1 MDDFESTLANIKET
15 MIFLIEQAKAHAEEV
30 NACNQ
35 KIDALT
41 SYVEENIVNPSIEA
55 YKEEQFND
63 FNDKYGERLGKFN
76 GTLQTSL
83 NEPEYDATREAFN
96 ELDALPQEE
105 REGIDEEA
113 YVAGVEQGL
122 EEYVQNIKQSLGLP
136 EDTAVEITDNG
147 EGDIEVVADTDGDGV
162 PETEVTEESSEETV
176 EMTEDEGEGEPSQE
190 DIDAYLRGDD
200 LKEDEEDKKEE

>member
-1 MDDFESTLANIKET
+1 MDNIEETLAAFKET
-15 MIFLIEQAKAHAEEV
+15 LIFLVEQEKLRGEEV
-30 NACNQ
+30 SALND
-35 KIDALT
+35 KIEAVNTYMMD
-41 SYVEENIVNPSIEA
+41 NIVNPSIAA

-113 YVAGVEQGL
+113 YVSGVEEGL
-122 EEYVQNIKQSLGLP
+122 AEYVQNIKESLGLP
-136 EDTAVEITDNG
+136 EDTAVKITDNG
-147 EGDIEVVADTDGDGV
+147 DGGIEVEADTNGDGEPDTKV
-162 PETEVTEESSEETV
+162 SEETEVEEEIEE
-176 EMTEDEGEGEPSQE
+176 EPSQDE
-190 DIDAYLRGDD
+190 LDAYLRGDD
-200 LKEDEEDKKEE
+200 LKEDKQE

>member
-1 MDDFESTLANIKET
+1 MDNIEETLAAFKET
-15 MIFLIEQAKAHAEEV
+15 LIFLVEQEKLRGEEV
-30 NACNQ
+30 SALNDKIEAVNAYMM
-35 KIDALT
+35 D
-41 SYVEENIVNPSIEA
+41 NIVNPSIAA

-113 YVAGVEQGL
+113 YVSGVEEGL
-122 EEYVQNIKQSLGLP
+122 AEYVQNIKDSLGLP
-136 EDTAVEITDNG
+136 ENTAVEIKDDGNG
-147 EGDIEVVADTDGDGV
+147 GIEVEADTNGDGEPDTKV
-162 PETEVTEESSEETV
+162 SEET
-176 EMTEDEGEGEPSQE
+176 EEEIEEEPSQDE
-190 DIDAYLRGDD
+190 LDAWMRGDD
-200 LKEDEEDKKEE
+200 LQNK

>member
-1 MDDFESTLANIKET
+1 MDNIEETLAAFKET
-15 MIFLIEQAKAHAEEV
+15 LIFLVEQEKLRGEEV
-30 NACNQ
+30 SALND
-35 KIDALT
+35 KIEAVN
-41 SYVEENIVNPSIEA
+41 SYMMDNIVNPSIAA

-113 YVAGVEQGL
+113 YVSGVEEGL
-122 EEYVQNIKQSLGLP
+122 AEYVQSIKQSLGLP
-136 EDTAVEITDNG
+136 EETPVEIKDNG
-147 EGDIEVVADTDGDGV
+147 DGDIEVKADTNGDGKPDTFV
-162 PETEVTEESSEETV
+162 TDETEETEE
-176 EMTEDEGEGEPSQE
+176 EPSQE
-190 DIDAYLRGDD
+190 ELDAYLRGDD
-200 LKEDEEDKKEE
+200 LKEDEEKEE

>member
-1 MDDFESTLANIKET
+1 MDNIEETLAAFKET
-15 MIFLIEQAKAHAEEV
+15 LIFLVEQEKLRGEEV
-30 NACNQ
+30 SALNDKIEAVNAYMM
-35 KIDALT
+35 D
-41 SYVEENIVNPSIEA
+41 NIVNPSIAA

-113 YVAGVEQGL
+113 YVSGVEEGL
-122 EEYVQNIKQSLGLP
+122 TEYVQNIKQSLGIP
-136 EDTAVEITDNG
+136 EDAAVEINDNG
-147 EGDIEVVADTDGDGV
+147 NGDIEVKADTNGDGEPDTEV
-162 PETEVTEESSEETV
+162 KEETEE
-176 EMTEDEGEGEPSQE
+176 EPSQDE
-190 DIDAYLRGDD
+190 LDAYLRGDD
-200 LKEDEEDKKEE
+200 LKEDKQE

>member
-1 MDDFESTLANIKET
+1 MDNIEETLAAFKET
-15 MIFLIEQAKAHAEEV
+15 LIFLVEQEKLRGEEV
-30 NACNQ
+30 SALNDKIEAVNAYMM
-35 KIDALT
+35 D
-41 SYVEENIVNPSIEA
+41 NIVNPSIAA

-113 YVAGVEQGL
+113 YVSGVEEGL
-122 EEYVQNIKQSLGLP
+122 AEYVQNIKESLGLP
-136 EDTAVEITDNG
+136 EDTAVKITDD
-147 EGDIEVVADTDGDGV
+147 GDGSINVVADTNGDGEPDTEV
-162 PETEVTEESSEETV
+162 KEETEEEEE
-176 EMTEDEGEGEPSQE
+176 EPSQDE
-190 DIDAYLRGDD
+190 LDAYLRGDD
-200 LKEDEEDKKEE
+200 LKEDKQD

>member
-1 MDDFESTLANIKET
+1 MDNIEETLAAFKET
-15 MIFLIEQAKAHAEEV
+15 LIFLVEQEKIRGEEV
-30 NACNQ
+30 SALND
-35 KIDALT
+35 KIEAVNTYMMD
-41 SYVEENIVNPSIEA
+41 NIVNPSIAA

-113 YVAGVEQGL
+113 YVSGVEEGL
-122 EEYVQNIKQSLGLP
+122 AEYVQNIKESLGLP
-136 EDTAVEITDNG
+136 EDTAVEIKDDGNG
-147 EGDIEVVADTDGDGV
+147 GIEVEADTNGDGEPDTKV
-162 PETEVTEESSEETV
+162 SEET
-176 EMTEDEGEGEPSQE
+176 EEEEIEEEPSQDE
-190 DIDAYLRGDD
+190 LDAWMRGDD
-200 LKEDEEDKKEE
+200 LQNK

>member
-1 MDDFESTLANIKET
+1 MDNIEETLAAFKET
-15 MIFLIEQAKAHAEEV
+15 LIFLVEQEKLRGEEV
-30 NACNQ
+30 SALND
-35 KIDALT
+35 KIEAVN
-41 SYVEENIVNPSIEA
+41 SYMMDNIVNPSIAA

-113 YVAGVEQGL
+113 YVSGVEEGL
-122 EEYVQNIKQSLGLP
+122 AEYVQNIKESLGLP
-136 EDTAVEITDNG
+136 EETPVEIKDNG
-147 EGDIEVVADTDGDGV
+147 DGDIEVKADTNGDGEPDTFV
-162 PETEVTEESSEETV
+162 TDETEE
-176 EMTEDEGEGEPSQE
+176 EPSQDE
-190 DIDAYLRGDD
+190 LDAWMRGDD
-200 LKEDEEDKKEE
+200 LKEDEEKEK

>member
-1 MDDFESTLANIKET
+1 MDNIEETLAAFKET
-15 MIFLIEQAKAHAEEV
+15 LIFLVEQEKLRGEEV
-30 NACNQ
+30 SALND
-35 KIDALT
+35 KIEAVN
-41 SYVEENIVNPSIEA
+41 SYMMDNIVNPSIAA

-113 YVAGVEQGL
+113 YVSGVEEGL
-122 EEYVQNIKQSLGLP
+122 AEYVQNIKQSLGLP
-136 EDTAVEITDNG
+136 EETPVEIKDNG
-147 EGDIEVVADTDGDGV
+147 EGDIEVKADTNGDGKPDTFV
-162 PETEVTEESSEETV
+162 TDETEETEE
-176 EMTEDEGEGEPSQE
+176 EPSQE
-190 DIDAYLRGDD
+190 ELDAYLRGDD
-200 LKEDEEDKKEE
+200 LKEDEEKEE

>member
-1 MDDFESTLANIKET
+1 MDNIEETLAAFKET
-15 MIFLIEQAKAHAEEV
+15 LIFLVEQEKLRGEEV
-30 NACNQ
+30 SALND
-35 KIDALT
+35 KIEAVNTYMMD
-41 SYVEENIVNPSIEA
+41 NIVNPSIAA

-113 YVAGVEQGL
+113 YVSGVEEGL
-122 EEYVQNIKQSLGLP
+122 AEYVQNIKESLGLP
-136 EDTAVEITDNG
+136 EDTAVEIKDDGNG
-147 EGDIEVVADTDGDGV
+147 GIEVEADTNGDGEPDTKV
-162 PETEVTEESSEETV
+162 SEET
-176 EMTEDEGEGEPSQE
+176 EEEEIEEEPSQDE
-190 DIDAYLRGDD
+190 LDAWMRGDD
-200 LKEDEEDKKEE
+200 LQNK

>member
-1 MDDFESTLANIKET
+1 MDNIEETLAAFKET
-15 MIFLIEQAKAHAEEV
+15 LIFLVEQEKLRGEEV
-30 NACNQ
+30 SALNDKIEAVNAYMM
-35 KIDALT
+35 D
-41 SYVEENIVNPSIEA
+41 NIVNPSIAA

-113 YVAGVEQGL
+113 YVSGVEEGL
-122 EEYVQNIKQSLGLP
+122 AEYVQNIKESLGLP
-136 EDTAVEITDNG
+136 EGTAVEIKDDGNG
-147 EGDIEVVADTDGDGV
+147 GIEVEADTNGDGEPDTKV
-162 PETEVTEESSEETV
+162 SEET
-176 EMTEDEGEGEPSQE
+176 EEEETEEEEPSQDE
-190 DIDAYLRGDD
+190 LDAYLRGDD
-200 LKEDEEDKKEE
+200 LKEDKQE

>member
-1 MDDFESTLANIKET
+1 MDNIEETLAAFKET
-15 MIFLIEQAKAHAEEV
+15 LIFLVEQEKLRGEEV
-30 NACNQ
+30 SALND
-35 KIDALT
+35 KIEAVN
-41 SYVEENIVNPSIEA
+41 SYMMDNIVNPSIAA

-113 YVAGVEQGL
+113 YVSGVEEGL
-122 EEYVQNIKQSLGLP
+122 AEYVQNIKQSLGLP
-136 EDTAVEITDNG
+136 EETPVEIKDNG
-147 EGDIEVVADTDGDGV
+147 DGDIEVKADTNGDGKPDTFV
-162 PETEVTEESSEETV
+162 TDETEE
-176 EMTEDEGEGEPSQE
+176 EPSQAE
-190 DIDAYLRGDD
+190 LDAYLRGDD
-200 LKEDEEDKKEE
+200 LKEDEEKEE

>member
-1 MDDFESTLANIKET
+1 MDNIEETLAAFKET
-15 MIFLIEQAKAHAEEV
+15 LIFLVEQEKLRGEEV
-30 NACNQ
+30 SALND
-35 KIDALT
+35 KIEAVN
-41 SYVEENIVNPSIEA
+41 SYMMDNIVNPSIAA

-113 YVAGVEQGL
+113 YVSGVEEGL
-122 EEYVQNIKQSLGLP
+122 AEYVQNIKQSLGLP
-136 EDTAVEITDNG
+136 EETPVEIKDDGNG
-147 EGDIEVVADTDGDGV
+147 GIEVEADTNGDGEPDTKV
-162 PETEVTEESSEETV
+162 SEET
-176 EMTEDEGEGEPSQE
+176 EEEPSQE
-190 DIDAYLRGDD
+190 ELDAYLRGDD
-200 LKEDEEDKKEE
+200 LKEDEEKEE

>member
-1 MDDFESTLANIKET
+1 MDNIEETLAAFKET
-15 MIFLIEQAKAHAEEV
+15 LIFLVEQEKIRGEEV
-30 NACNQ
+30 SALND
-35 KIDALT
+35 KIEAVN
-41 SYVEENIVNPSIEA
+41 SYMMDNIVNPSIAA

-113 YVAGVEQGL
+113 YVSGVEEGL
-122 EEYVQNIKQSLGLP
+122 AEYVQNIKESLGLP

-147 EGDIEVVADTDGDGV
+147 EGNINVVADTNGDGK
-162 PETEVTEESSEETV
+162 PDTEVSEETK
-176 EMTEDEGEGEPSQE
+176 EEETEEEPSQDE
-190 DIDAYLRGDD
+190 LDAYLRGDD
-200 LKEDEEDKKEE
+200 LKEDKEEE

>member
-1 MDDFESTLANIKET
+1 MDNIEETLAAFKET
-15 MIFLIEQAKAHAEEV
+15 LIFLVEQEKIRGEEV
-30 NACNQ
+30 SALND
-35 KIDALT
+35 KIEAVN
-41 SYVEENIVNPSIEA
+41 SYMMDNIVNPSIAA

-113 YVAGVEQGL
+113 YVSGVEEGL
-122 EEYVQNIKQSLGLP
+122 AEYVQNIKQSLGLP

-147 EGDIEVVADTDGDGV
+147 DGNIEVVADTDGDGE
-162 PETEVTEESSEETV
+162 PDTEVTEETEE
-176 EMTEDEGEGEPSQE
+176 EPSQDE
-190 DIDAYLRGDD
+190 LDAYLRGDD
-200 LKEDEEDKKEE
+200 LKEDEEKEE

>member
-1 MDDFESTLANIKET
+1 MDNIEETLAAFKET
-15 MIFLIEQAKAHAEEV
+15 LIFLVEQEKIRGEEV
-30 NACNQ
+30 SALND
-35 KIDALT
+35 KIEAVNTYMMD
-41 SYVEENIVNPSIEA
+41 NIVNPSIAA

-113 YVAGVEQGL
+113 YVSGVEEGL
-122 EEYVQNIKQSLGLP
+122 AEYVQNIKESLGLP
-136 EDTAVEITDNG
+136 EDTAVEIKDDGNG
-147 EGDIEVVADTDGDGV
+147 GIEVEADTNGDGEPDTKV
-162 PETEVTEESSEETV
+162 SEETEVEE
-176 EMTEDEGEGEPSQE
+176 EPSQDE
-190 DIDAYLRGDD
+190 LDAYLRGDD
-200 LKEDEEDKKEE
+200 LKENEEKEE

>member
-1 MDDFESTLANIKET
+1 MDNIEETLAAFKET
-15 MIFLIEQAKAHAEEV
+15 LIFLVEQEKLRGEEV
-30 NACNQ
+30 SALND
-35 KIDALT
+35 KIEAVN
-41 SYVEENIVNPSIEA
+41 SYMMDNIVNPSIAA

-113 YVAGVEQGL
+113 YVSGVEEGL
-122 EEYVQNIKQSLGLP
+122 AEYVQNIKQSLGLP
-136 EDTAVEITDNG
+136 EETPVEIKDDGNG
-147 EGDIEVVADTDGDGV
+147 GIEVEADTNGDGEPDTFV
-162 PETEVTEESSEETV
+162 TDETEETEE
-176 EMTEDEGEGEPSQE
+176 EPSQE
-190 DIDAYLRGDD
+190 ELDAYLRGDD
-200 LKEDEEDKKEE
+200 LKEDEEKEE

>member
-1 MDDFESTLANIKET
+1 MDNIEETLAAFKET
-15 MIFLIEQAKAHAEEV
+15 LIFLVEQEKLRGEEV
-30 NACNQ
+30 SALND
-35 KIDALT
+35 KIEAVN
-41 SYVEENIVNPSIEA
+41 SYMMDNIVNPSIAA

-113 YVAGVEQGL
+113 YVSGVEEGL
-122 EEYVQNIKQSLGLP
+122 AEYVQNIKQSLGLP
-136 EDTAVEITDNG
+136 EETPVEIKDNG
-147 EGDIEVVADTDGDGV
+147 DGDIEVKADTNGDGKPDTFV
-162 PETEVTEESSEETV
+162 TDETEETEE
-176 EMTEDEGEGEPSQE
+176 EPSQAE
-190 DIDAYLRGDD
+190 LDAYLRGDD
-200 LKEDEEDKKEE
+200 LKEDEEKEE

>member
-1 MDDFESTLANIKET
+1 MDNIEETLAAFKET
-15 MIFLIEQAKAHAEEV
+15 LIFLVEQEKLRGEEV
-30 NACNQ
+30 SALNDKIEAVNAYMM
-35 KIDALT
+35 D
-41 SYVEENIVNPSIEA
+41 NIVNPSIAA

-113 YVAGVEQGL
+113 YVSGVEEGL
-122 EEYVQNIKQSLGLP
+122 AEYVQNIKESLGLP
-136 EDTAVEITDNG
+136 EDTAVKITDD
-147 EGDIEVVADTDGDGV
+147 GDGSINVVADTNGDGEPDTEV
-162 PETEVTEESSEETV
+162 KEETEEEEE
-176 EMTEDEGEGEPSQE
+176 EPSQDE
-190 DIDAYLRGDD
+190 LDAYLRGDD
-200 LKEDEEDKKEE
+200 LKEDKQE

>member
-1 MDDFESTLANIKET
+1 MDNIEETLAAFKET
-15 MIFLIEQAKAHAEEV
+15 LIFLVEQEKLRGEEV
-30 NACNQ
+30 SALND
-35 KIDALT
+35 KIEAVN
-41 SYVEENIVNPSIEA
+41 SYMMDNIVNPSIAA

-113 YVAGVEQGL
+113 YVSGVEEGL
-122 EEYVQNIKQSLGLP
+122 AEYVQNIKESLGLP

-147 EGDIEVVADTDGDGV
+147 EGNINVVADTNGDGK
-162 PETEVTEESSEETV
+162 PDTEVSEETK
-176 EMTEDEGEGEPSQE
+176 EEETEEEPSQDE
-190 DIDAYLRGDD
+190 LDAYLRGDD
-200 LKEDEEDKKEE
+200 LKEDKEEE

>member
-1 MDDFESTLANIKET
+1 MDNIEETLAAFKET
-15 MIFLIEQAKAHAEEV
+15 LIFLVEQEKLRGEEV
-30 NACNQ
+30 SALND
-35 KIDALT
+35 KIEAVNTYMMD
-41 SYVEENIVNPSIEA
+41 NIVNPSIAA

-113 YVAGVEQGL
+113 YVSGVEEGL
-122 EEYVQNIKQSLGLP
+122 AEYVQNIKESLGLP
-136 EDTAVEITDNG
+136 ENTAVEIKDDGNG
-147 EGDIEVVADTDGDGV
+147 GIEVEADTNGDGEPDTKV
-162 PETEVTEESSEETV
+162 SEET
-176 EMTEDEGEGEPSQE
+176 EEEEIEEEPSQDE
-190 DIDAYLRGDD
+190 LDAWMRGDD
-200 LKEDEEDKKEE
+200 LQNK

>member
-1 MDDFESTLANIKET
+1 MDNIEETLAAFKET
-15 MIFLIEQAKAHAEEV
+15 LIFLVEQEKIRGEEV
-30 NACNQ
+30 SALND
-35 KIDALT
+35 KIEAVNTYMMD
-41 SYVEENIVNPSIEA
+41 NIVNPSIAA

-113 YVAGVEQGL
+113 YVSGVEEGL
-122 EEYVQNIKQSLGLP
+122 AEYVQNIKESLGLP
-136 EDTAVEITDNG
+136 ENTAVEIKDDGNG
-147 EGDIEVVADTDGDGV
+147 GIEVEADTNGDGEPDTKV
-162 PETEVTEESSEETV
+162 SEET
-176 EMTEDEGEGEPSQE
+176 EEEEIEEEPSQDE
-190 DIDAYLRGDD
+190 LDAWMRGDD
-200 LKEDEEDKKEE
+200 LQNK

>member
-1 MDDFESTLANIKET
+1 MDNIEETLAAFKET
-15 MIFLIEQAKAHAEEV
+15 LIFLVEQEKLRGEEV
-30 NACNQ
+30 SALND
-35 KIDALT
+35 KIEAVNTYMMD
-41 SYVEENIVNPSIEA
+41 NIVNPSIAA

-113 YVAGVEQGL
+113 YVSGVEEGL
-122 EEYVQNIKQSLGLP
+122 AEYVQNIKESLGLP
-136 EDTAVEITDNG
+136 EGTAVEIKDDGNG
-147 EGDIEVVADTDGDGV
+147 GIEVEADTNGDGEPDTKV
-162 PETEVTEESSEETV
+162 SEET
-176 EMTEDEGEGEPSQE
+176 EEEEPSQDE
-190 DIDAYLRGDD
+190 LDAYLRGDD
-200 LKEDEEDKKEE
+200 LKEDEEKEE

>member
-1 MDDFESTLANIKET
+1 MDNIEETLAAFKET
-15 MIFLIEQAKAHAEEV
+15 LIFLVEQEKIRGEEV
-30 NACNQ
+30 SALND
-35 KIDALT
+35 KIEAVN
-41 SYVEENIVNPSIEA
+41 SYMMDNIVNPSIAA

-113 YVAGVEQGL
+113 YVSGVEEGL
-122 EEYVQNIKQSLGLP
+122 AEYVQNIKESLGLP
-136 EDTAVEITDNG
+136 EDTAVEIKDDGN
-147 EGDIEVVADTDGDGV
+147 GDIEVEADTNGDGE
-162 PETEVTEESSEETV
+162 PDTEVTEETEE
-176 EMTEDEGEGEPSQE
+176 EPSQDE
-190 DIDAYLRGDD
+190 LDAYLRGDD
-200 LKEDEEDKKEE
+200 LKEDEEEKE

>member
-1 MDDFESTLANIKET
+1 MDNIEETLAAFKET
-15 MIFLIEQAKAHAEEV
+15 LIFLVEQEKLRGEEV
-30 NACNQ
+30 SALNDKIEAVNAYMM
-35 KIDALT
+35 D
-41 SYVEENIVNPSIEA
+41 NIVNPSIAA

-113 YVAGVEQGL
+113 YVSGVEEGL
-122 EEYVQNIKQSLGLP
+122 AEYVQNIKESLGLP
-136 EDTAVEITDNG
+136 EDTAVEIKDDGNG
-147 EGDIEVVADTDGDGV
+147 GIEVEADTNGDGEPDTKV
-162 PETEVTEESSEETV
+162 SEETEVE
-176 EMTEDEGEGEPSQE
+176 EPSQDE
-190 DIDAYLRGDD
+190 LDAYLRGDD
-200 LKEDEEDKKEE
+200 LKEDKQE

>member
-1 MDDFESTLANIKET
+1 MDNIEETLAAFKET
-15 MIFLIEQAKAHAEEV
+15 LIFLVEQEKLRGEEV
-30 NACNQ
+30 SALND
-35 KIDALT
+35 KIEAVN
-41 SYVEENIVNPSIEA
+41 SYMMDNIVNPSIAA

-113 YVAGVEQGL
+113 YVSGVEEGL
-122 EEYVQNIKQSLGLP
+122 AEYVQNIKQSLGLP
-136 EDTAVEITDNG
+136 EETPVEIKDNG
-147 EGDIEVVADTDGDGV
+147 DGNIEVKADTNGDGKPDTFV
-162 PETEVTEESSEETV
+162 TDETEE
-176 EMTEDEGEGEPSQE
+176 EPSQE
-190 DIDAYLRGDD
+190 ELDAYLRGDD
-200 LKEDEEDKKEE
+200 LKEDEEKEE

>member
-1 MDDFESTLANIKET
+1 MDNIEETLAAFKET
-15 MIFLIEQAKAHAEEV
+15 LIFLVEQEKLRGEEV
-30 NACNQ
+30 SALNDKIEAVNAYMM
-35 KIDALT
+35 D
-41 SYVEENIVNPSIEA
+41 NIVNPSIAA

-113 YVAGVEQGL
+113 YVSGVEEGL
-122 EEYVQNIKQSLGLP
+122 AEYVQNIKESLGLP
-136 EDTAVEITDNG
+136 EDTAVKITDD
-147 EGDIEVVADTDGDGV
+147 GDGSINVVADTNGDGEPDTEV
-162 PETEVTEESSEETV
+162 KEETEEEEE
-176 EMTEDEGEGEPSQE
+176 EPSQDE
-190 DIDAYLRGDD
+190 LDAWMRGDD
-200 LKEDEEDKKEE
+200 LQKK

>member
-1 MDDFESTLANIKET
+1 MDNIEETLAAFKET
-15 MIFLIEQAKAHAEEV
+15 LIFLVEQEKLRGEEV
-30 NACNQ
+30 SALND
-35 KIDALT
+35 KIEAVN
-41 SYVEENIVNPSIEA
+41 SYMMDNIVNPSIAA

-113 YVAGVEQGL
+113 YVSGVEEGL
-122 EEYVQNIKQSLGLP
+122 AEYVQNIKESLGLP
-136 EDTAVEITDNG
+136 EDTAVEIKDDGN
-147 EGDIEVVADTDGDGV
+147 GDIEVEADTNGDGE
-162 PETEVTEESSEETV
+162 PDTEVTEETEE
-176 EMTEDEGEGEPSQE
+176 EPSQDE
-190 DIDAYLRGDD
+190 LDAYLRGDD
-200 LKEDEEDKKEE
+200 LKEDEEEKE

>member
-1 MDDFESTLANIKET
+1 MDNIEETLAAFKET
-15 MIFLIEQAKAHAEEV
+15 LIFLVEQEKIRGEEV
-30 NACNQ
+30 SALND
-35 KIDALT
+35 KIEAVNTYMMD
-41 SYVEENIVNPSIEA
+41 NIVNPSIAA

-113 YVAGVEQGL
+113 YVSGVEEGL
-122 EEYVQNIKQSLGLP
+122 AEYVQNIKESLGLP
-136 EDTAVEITDNG
+136 EGTAVEIKDDGNG
-147 EGDIEVVADTDGDGV
+147 GIEVEADTNGDGEPDTKV
-162 PETEVTEESSEETV
+162 SEETEVE
-176 EMTEDEGEGEPSQE
+176 EPSQDE
-190 DIDAYLRGDD
+190 LDAWMRGDD
-200 LKEDEEDKKEE
+200 LQNK

>member
-1 MDDFESTLANIKET
+1 MDNIEETLAAFKET
-15 MIFLIEQAKAHAEEV
+15 LIFLVEQEKLRGEEV
-30 NACNQ
+30 SALND
-35 KIDALT
+35 KIEAVNTYMMD
-41 SYVEENIVNPSIEA
+41 NIVNPSIAA

-113 YVAGVEQGL
+113 YVSGVEEGL
-122 EEYVQNIKQSLGLP
+122 TEYVQNIKQSLGIP
-136 EDTAVEITDNG
+136 EDAAVEIKDDGNG
-147 EGDIEVVADTDGDGV
+147 GIEVEADTNGDGEPDTEV
-162 PETEVTEESSEETV
+162 KEETEE
-176 EMTEDEGEGEPSQE
+176 EPSQDE
-190 DIDAYLRGDD
+190 LDAYLRGDD
-200 LKEDEEDKKEE
+200 LKEDKQE

>member
-1 MDDFESTLANIKET
+1 MDNIEETLAAFKET
-15 MIFLIEQAKAHAEEV
+15 LIFLVEQEKLRGEEV
-30 NACNQ
+30 SALND
-35 KIDALT
+35 KIEAVNTYMMD
-41 SYVEENIVNPSIEA
+41 NIVNPSIAA

-113 YVAGVEQGL
+113 YVSGVEEGL
-122 EEYVQNIKQSLGLP
+122 AEYVQNIKESLGLP
-136 EDTAVEITDNG
+136 ENTAVEIKDDGNG
-147 EGDIEVVADTDGDGV
+147 GIEVEADTNGDGEPDTKV
-162 PETEVTEESSEETV
+162 SEETEVEE
-176 EMTEDEGEGEPSQE
+176 EPSQDE
-190 DIDAYLRGDD
+190 LDAYLRGDD
-200 LKEDEEDKKEE
+200 LKEDKQE